1 MATARLRT
9 PTNDQVPLNILRTQ
23 GKRSPSSSSSPH
35 RQSPQ
40 GSHHQSPQGSHHQ
53 SPQGSHHQSPQ
64 GSPTVGDH
72 HSGHVIEMPRDKAKK
87 HYDVARLFYT
97 DGGGTSI
104 ELERVVKELSVSSS
118 YAPTE
123 ARHFFFIAK
132 VFRQSLDFASAIYAL
147 RYVLKLE
154 PQHGAAKK
162 HLAELLMKHG
172 QEKMCDAVLAQRQGQ
187 SEEHNLLQYN
197 TARVFFDECLL
208 LNRTNAKVWMFKG
221 VCHVHLRQE
230 QEALDALAR
239 GIHIVTGEVRCY
251 QPWTDKRFEND
262 SKGLSVREVRRLQ
275 MVRDADKER
284 HERNVRILCEMHI
297 LRGKLY
303 WAAGLTEQGNKDLR
317 FASTLQPE
325 HPEVLVFGAQS
336 FKKAERLYAQCVE
349 SFAAGRL
356 EEAAKQCR
364 SALGLSP
371 DDIKLHIMLSKLCR
385 AEADL
390 PSAYSAIS
398 RATELFHG
406 STGYDMKVPED
417 ILQQTNLVYN
427 DMAIQCAGRGEY
439 EKSIAL
445 LNKVIDSERVL
456 SRGLV
461 DVNFRFFVNR
471 GDCYRACHEL
481 ALARADYSLALQQIT
496 DPADAWLVKTRLSLT
511 HYLLAADLFNAAEF
525 APAEAAATRA
535 IECNPQVASY
545 YATRGQARYY
555 LGRYQEAYEDYSRC
569 LELDPGCDEVRL
581 RLAQQYEQSK
591 PRDAAAADAGA
602 FATESPVSS
611 AGFIDPRRQVVDA
624 MAGLRV
630 LPEHRVEAM
639 LRPREVRGLPDIR
652 KSVSAS
658 NQAAVASSSL
668 VLAPQPL
675 PVVNPRLTTS
685 WLAAQD
691 VSTCQEKVRRI
702 LARKA
707 DVGKGALWSALD
719 NARTMALTR
728 CRPAG
733 ALSIEERATK
743 EKGADKK
750 GEKSYTSAG
759 LKRYSQELSRAAL
772 EKYRNDESFIAGIV
786 TSHDDPFLHSLEQPG
801 RRKQNLHIRIA
812 TQGIQAGRRRGE
824 EEQGSCTVFDHED
837 SPTEADA
844 EKAEWMRLRSS
855 GPAVAEELLQHLAHA
870 PPTPPAS
877 LGTVLVP
884 QEAEDVDEQQS
895 LASLSMS
902 TATTLRRA
910 PRQQQQQQMP
920 SRTANKFGSRNLGSR
935 YGSGAGGGRSSS
947 GRGGRGGRLGL
958 RVRFTSEESLGGE
971 QAPDDPDGTCL
982 GVSRIVELLAEA
994 GVLETDHALED
1005 TRSET
1010 YGTIVFSEDQESTL
1024 LTMTEEEEL
1033 ALAAELRAAAEKK
1046 ESRRKRDLRRDEIRS
1061 KIMAQ
1066 RTNA

>member
-1 MATARLRT
+1 MAA
-9 PTNDQVPLNILRTQ
+9 
-23 GKRSPSSSSSPH
+23 SSSPLG
-35 RQSPQ
+35 
-40 GSHHQSPQGSHHQ
+40 GSHHHSK
-53 SPQGSHHQSPQ
+53 Q
-64 GSPTVGDH
+64 GSPTVGDN
-72 HSGHVIEMPRDKAKK
+72 HSGHVSGSPKIEMPRDKAKK

-104 ELERVVKELSVSSS
+104 EIERVVKELSVSSS
-118 YAPTE
+118 YAATE
-123 ARHFFFIAK
+123 ARHFFFLAK

-154 PQHGAAKK
+154 PQHAAAKK

-172 QEKMCDAVLAQRQGQ
+172 QEKMCDAVLAQRQGE
-187 SEEHNLLQYN
+187 SEERNLLQYN

-221 VCHVHLRQE
+221 VCHVHLRQQ
-230 QEALDALAR
+230 QEAMDALAR

-262 SKGLSVREVRRLQ
+262 SRGLSAREVRRLQ

-317 FASTLQPE
+317 FASTLLPE

-349 SFAAGRL
+349 SFATGRR

-364 SALGLSP
+364 MALSLSP
-371 DDIKLHIMLSKLCR
+371 DDVKLHIMLSKLCR
-385 AEADL
+385 AEGDL

-417 ILQQTNLVYN
+417 ILQQTNLVFN

-445 LNKVIDSERVL
+445 LNKVIASERVL
-456 SRGLV
+456 ARGLV
-461 DVNFRFFVNR
+461 DINFRFFVNR

-511 HYLLAADLFNAAEF
+511 HYLLATDLFNATEF
-525 APAEAAATRA
+525 AAAEAAATRA

-545 YATRGQARYY
+545 FATRGQSRYY
-555 LGRYQEAYEDYSRC
+555 LGRYQEAFEDYSRC

-591 PRDAAAADAGA
+591 PRDAAAADAGS
-602 FATESPVSS
+602 FMTETPVSS
-611 AGFIDPRRQVVDA
+611 AGHVDTKRQVTDA

-630 LPEHRVEAM
+630 RPEHRVEAM
-639 LRPREVRGLPDIR
+639 LRPREARGLPDIR
-652 KSVSAS
+652 KSVTAS
-658 NQAAVASSSL
+658 NQVATVL
-668 VLAPQPL
+668 VLTPQPL

-691 VSTCQEKVRRI
+691 VNACQEKVRRI
-702 LARKA
+702 LAKKA
-707 DVGKGALWSALD
+707 DVGKGAMWSALD
-719 NARTMALTR
+719 NARSMAMTR

-733 ALSIEERATK
+733 SLSIEERATK
-743 EKGADKK
+743 ESGGDKK

-759 LKRYSQELSRAAL
+759 LKRHSQELSRAAL
-772 EKYRNDESFIAGIV
+772 EKYRNDESFIAGVI
-786 TSHDDPFLHSLEQPG
+786 TSYDDPFLNSLEQPG

-812 TQGIQAGRRRGE
+812 TQGIQAGRRRAE
-824 EEQGSCTVFDHED
+824 EEQGSCTVYDNED
-837 SPTEADA
+837 SPVGADA

-855 GPAVAEELLQHLAHA
+855 GPAVADELLHHLAHA

-877 LGTVLVP
+877 L
-884 QEAEDVDEQQS
+884 EAIADLLHDQVAGDGDERS

-902 TATTLRRA
+902 TASTLRRA
-910 PRQQQQQQMP
+910 PMQQRQQQQMP
-920 SRTANKFGSRNLGSR
+920 SRTASKFGARNLGSR
-935 YGSGAGGGRSSS
+935 FTGAPGAGGGR
-947 GRGGRGGRLGL
+947 GGAGGRGLGL
-958 RVRFTSEESLGGE
+958 RVRFTSNESLGDE
-971 QAPDDPDGTCL
+971 QSPDDPDGTHS

-994 GVLETDHALED
+994 GVLESDHALED
-1005 TRSET
+1005 TRTET

-1033 ALAAELRAAAEKK
+1033 ALAAEQRAAAEKK

-1061 KIMAQ
+1061 KIMDQ
-1066 RTNA
+1066 RSNA